1 MKRRILA
8 YLDYIDKL
16 LEKAE
21 SEQTDDT
28 NKIDWEQ
35 EIKKHLVQIAFFA
48 HERLVH
54 LIVMVL
60 FALCTVGCIL
70 YLNFTGELII
80 LALTIALLVLLIPY
94 VMHYYLL
101 ENSVQ
106 KMYEQYDKMLS
117 HIDEAFIIESKK

>member
-1 MKRRILA
+1 MKRRITA
-8 YLDYIDKL
+8 YLDYVDEL
-16 LEKAE
+16 LE
-21 SEQTDDT
+21 QDNLDW
-28 NKIDWEQ
+28 NK
-35 EIKKHLVQIAFFA
+35 EIQKHLIQIGFFA

-60 FALCTVGCIL
+60 FSLCTVISIL
-70 YLNFTGELII
+70 YLNYTGTMVI

-106 KMYEQYDKMLS
+106 KMYEQYDRMLAK
-117 HIDEAFIIESKK
+117 IDKAFIINDKL